1 MQKGNTSK
9 IPQIQNEFICYS
21 YHKLLLYLCYAL
33 LTHIYQQKE
42 YDVLKQKKQKM
53 IIQMMYLYK
62 EFPIKRIKKNKKN
75 QKTKYNNKYQNKSL
89 TIYSI

>member
-42 YDVLKQKKQKM
+42 YDVLKQKKTKNDHTNDVFVQ
-53 IIQMMYLYK
+53 
-62 EFPIKRIKKNKKN
+62 RIS
-75 QKTKYNNKYQNKSL
+75 Y
-89 TIYSI
+89 